1 MPLDTR
7 IALGVQP
14 LQVQFR
20 DPIAGYNQ
28 LAQLQSADT
37 QNQLAQMQMSASQR
51 AMQEEEG
58 ARNFLS
64 SNPDLST
71 PENQRRLLA
80 FGKTGLAYGKAI
92 SEQQKSKGEADKTAA
107 EVLGLNQ
114 KNFTAINPP
123 IRAAA
128 GGIPGITA
136 YVEAMYADPVLGT
149 LAAKV
154 KTKEQ
159 ALKENIEMYTKDP
172 DQWVTA
178 HSNLEGAQMLDALK
192 MNRERTDEAARI
204 ASRMPLAAA
213 PVAPPAAA
221 AAPAAAAIGVTKE
234 ISPGVRVNSN
244 LSEKDIARVMALS
257 TTGKM
262 DFPGERW
269 TVNPAGNL
277 ILEPIPGATAA
288 NNLAAPVA
296 NVNAMN
302 PNAATMQ
309 AINVERTRLEAERN
323 RLLNLR
329 QSKGVQDEL
338 KGVEAQLK
346 EINAPVNLRAEG
358 TAFIPGRGML
368 TAAPASSDL
377 ARLMSERAALVASGA
392 ALTDN
397 RVVAYDNAITKASAP
412 SAGQPS
418 DLARLMSERAALVAS
433 GAALTDNRVVAYDN
447 AITKASAP
455 SAGQPSDVTRL
466 ITERNAAVAR
476 KAPPDEIAA
485 LNAAIKKATTPAQ
498 GTTVNVNAGQ
508 KAEDVEFGQFVVN
521 QYKEVSARADVATRS
536 LPALDIN
543 LKTLEKGFD
552 TGFGT
557 ETIAAG
563 AKVLAALGVQNAKD
577 FATDAQT
584 FLANANNAVLQ
595 KQLEQK
601 GVQTAADADRITSTG
616 AQLGNTKEAN
626 KFILSVAKAQLQR
639 DIAQRKFYS
648 DWRTENKTFRG
659 AEDAWYAG
667 PGGAS
672 LFDSP
677 ILKKYAE
684 PVAGQAEKRTQKLDE
699 IFKKAP

>member
-418 DLARLMSERAALVAS
+418 D
-433 GAALTDNRVVAYDN
+433 
-447 AITKASAP
+447 
-455 SAGQPSDVTRL
+455 VTRL

-584 FLANANNAVLQ
+584 FLANANSAVLQ